1 MTVTSLVHRIALL
14 ALAVSF
20 STVALRANAQDG
32 PATFNAF
39 AVVKADGSTLKSA
52 EKQATIVLALGGVFF
67 IETDEGP
74 VGAGRVAC
82 SGMVKV
88 DLESTHQTGSGVC
101 TSTADDGATTF
112 GEWECAG
119 FNMIGCRGTYKLT
132 GGTARLAGVTGQ
144 ATMIWRP
151 TSLALDKQ
159 ADGTV
164 LQNATGILIW
174 RDFKIEKK

>member
-1 MTVTSLVHRIALL
+1 MTLAFLFRRIAVL
-14 ALAVSF
+14 ALAVSV
-20 STVALRANAQDG
+20 SAVAVGANAQDG
-32 PATFNAF
+32 QTSFNAF

-52 EKQATIVLALGGVFF
+52 EKQATIVATLSGVFF

-74 VGAGRVAC
+74 VPAGRITC
-82 SGMVKV
+82 SGTVKV
-88 DLESTHQTGSGVC
+88 DLDSTHQTGSGAC

-144 ATMIWRP
+144 ATLIWRP
-151 TSLALDKQ
+151 TSMVLDKQ